1 MIQINIKSGLL
12 TEERAEALVV
22 ESGRL
27 RTIRNDVSKGLE
39 RGGFLR
45 VIQTARLESYGFP
58 TSEMLDLGGI
68 FTVQTQKPGIWILY
82 AATFTAQLEDV
93 NHVSPFEVVAGA
105 AFRALREAHE
115 RNLFTVAIEPL
126 GRWNLKDSARA
137 IFYGVKAFEQ
147 AYPQTC
153 INSVTLVVQGDTHLA
168 EEALHSVPDCPM
180 PDKEILPQ
188 AWEKFL
194 K

>member
-45 VIQTARLESYGFP
+45 VIQTARLESSGFP
-58 TSEMLDLGGI
+58 TSEMLNLGGI
-68 FTVQTQKPGIWILY
+68 FPVQTQKPGIWILY
-82 AATFTAQLEDV
+82 AATFTAQHED
-93 NHVSPFEVVAGA
+93 VSPFEVVAGA

-153 INSVTLVVQGDTHLA
+153 VNSVTLVVQGDTHLA
-168 EEALHSVPDCPM
+168 EEALHSVPDYPM
-180 PDKEILPQ
+180 PDKETLPQ